1 MLSGLTLVE
10 TVGSKNESE
19 LDEMFVW
26 WMIED
31 LLIVL
36 TAKLLSLSLEILF
49 YIPVTFFF
57 SLSLP
62 LKKDSFTWNLSKERL
77 WCLLRL
83 EVSVLIEI

>member
-36 TAKLLSLSLEILF
+36 TSKLLSLSLEILF

-57 SLSLP
+57 
-62 LKKDSFTWNLSKERL
+62 FTFSSVKERFIHMESIK
-77 WCLLRL
+77 RKIM
-83 EVSVLIEI
+83 VSLATRSLCID